1 MENSVPALG
10 TSTEI
15 EAPELMLIDGQ
26 AFCTSLQVAEH
37 FEKTHANVLKDI
49 ERTIEQVFENPNK
62 VKSYAIENLFQTA
75 EYEIT
80 SGIGAQVKKPMY
92 YLTRD
97 GFTLLAMSYTGAK
110 AMQFKLAYMDA
121 FNRMEEALKYQL
133 DKTETIN
140 NEQLR
145 HLEWRIQQMAIFF
158 HMKESAQ
165 QWLQNMLRFHF
176 SIKNLSQLKAEDF
189 PKAVLLLER
198 AAKESN
204 EYLDMRL
211 ELEKIILRDY
221 LCQGLPFT
229 GVLSRQFSK
238 AFQQRLPDR
247 PDWRAVVERLE
258 QQG

>member
-1 MENSVPALG
+1 MTTLPAL
-10 TSTEI
+10 TQ
-15 EAPELMLIDGQ
+15 PELTVIDGI

-37 FEKTHANVLKDI
+37 FDKTHANVLKDI
-49 ERTIEQVFENPNK
+49 ERTIEQVLENSEE
-62 VKSYAIENLFQTA
+62 VKSYSTENLFQKADYTL
-75 EYEIT
+75 T
-80 SGIGAQVKKPMY
+80 NNLGHSVKKPMY
-92 YLTRD
+92 LLTRD